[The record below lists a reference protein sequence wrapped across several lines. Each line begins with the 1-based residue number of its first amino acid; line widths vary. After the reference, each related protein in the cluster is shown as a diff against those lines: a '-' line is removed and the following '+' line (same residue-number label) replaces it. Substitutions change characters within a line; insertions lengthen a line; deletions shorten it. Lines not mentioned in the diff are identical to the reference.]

1 MTESSSP
8 LISVCLTTYMHKDYI
23 GQCIES
29 VLAQECN
36 FPYEILIGDDG
47 STDGTFEICQQYAE
61 KYPGK
66 FRLFQRSRADVIYI
80 NGNATG
86 RFNFTETV
94 KAAKG
99 KYIALCDGDDYW
111 CDTAKLQK
119 QVDLLES
126 HPGCVVCHHWQ
137 RVAAPGEDGK
147 FMEKPAPRDGHGY
160 FPQRISSVAEIFR
173 NKLRIKSRTVM
184 FRNIF
189 RDGEVLPEWFY
200 QIAFG
205 DVALSM
211 ILGKHGDFLFIDE
224 EMAVYRITGGGLS
237 TKGNKDPLFTL
248 KHYLAWIRIWEEG
261 DQFHQEKYHKEA
273 FTTIC
278 YFYKYIFAA
287 YNCSKP
293 IFRKARKY
301 ALFAS
306 AYGFWPRIFTA
317 LKVGKIYREALKEKK
332 KS

>member
-1 MTESSSP
+1 MTESPAP

-47 STDGTFEICQQYAE
+47 STDGTFEICEQYVA

-66 FRLFQRSRADVIYI
+66 FRLFQRSRKDVIYI

-86 RFNFTETV
+86 RFNFTETL
-94 KAAKG
+94 KEARG

-111 CDTAKLQK
+111 TDHHKLQK
-119 QVDLLES
+119 QFDLLEA
-126 HPGCVVCHHWQ
+126 HPECVVCHHWQ
-137 RVAAPGEDGK
+137 RIAALEADGK
-147 FMEKPAPRDGHGY
+147 FVEKPAPKEGHGY

-173 NKLRIKSRTVM
+173 NKMRIKSRTLV

-189 RDGEVLPEWFY
+189 KGGARLPEWFY
-200 QIAFG
+200 KIAFG

-211 ILGKHGDFLFIDE
+211 ILGKHGGFIFIDE
-224 EMAVYRITGGGLS
+224 EMAAYRMTGGGLS

-248 KHYLAWIRIWEEG
+248 KHYLEWIRIWEQG
-261 DQFHQEKYHKEA
+261 DKFHDRKYHTEV

-278 YFYKYIFAA
+278 YFYKYIFTA
-287 YNCSKP
+287 YNYSRDVY
-293 IFRKARKY
+293 RKTMNF
-301 ALFAS
+301 ALFS
-306 AYGFWPRIFTA
+306 SGYNFTQRIFVA
-317 LKVGKIYREALKEKK
+317 LKVRKIYSEGKK
-332 KS
+332 